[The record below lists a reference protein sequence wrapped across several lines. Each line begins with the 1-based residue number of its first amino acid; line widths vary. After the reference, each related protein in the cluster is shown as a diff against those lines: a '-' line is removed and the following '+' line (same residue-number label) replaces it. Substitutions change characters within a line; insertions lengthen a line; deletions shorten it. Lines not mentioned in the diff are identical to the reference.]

1 MYISQ
6 KNLRNVHFSKI
17 EEREMTRAGTVFIR
31 TKGSHWTFRDTISSS
46 YKQQPL
52 EYLSMSRRTFATCWK
67 HMSQFPAIF
76 QFRTE
81 IFILHL
87 NIAGN
92 IKRKTADSEHSSN
105 KALPLVQLALP
116 CDSLLLDPLQQYLV
130 QPNNFCQHDATV
142 VSWGQRATRQWH
154 VGQDSNLEPFTT

>member
-1 MYISQ
+1 
-6 KNLRNVHFSKI
+6 
-17 EEREMTRAGTVFIR
+17 
-31 TKGSHWTFRDTISSS
+31 
-46 YKQQPL
+46 
-52 EYLSMSRRTFATCWK
+52 MSRRTFATCWK

-87 NIAGN
+87 NIAEN

-142 VSWGQRATRQWH
+142 VSWGQRATRPRSTMTCGTRLEFRA
-154 VGQDSNLEPFTT
+154 VYNLDVVCIDLGSTAGAREGGGALGAG